1 MKFSNYTKSMNI
13 QRTTSEHKNNKGIM
27 GIGRLIMQ
35 LRRLERQPL
44 SFGTAGSLTP
54 SEIHTLEAV
63 GPEGNVLMSEL
74 ATRLGVTKGAVTQLV
89 ARLEPKGLVLRSQH
103 PTDSRSTL
111 ISLSHMG
118 CEAVAAHEAMHHD
131 FYEQL
136 RAQFTEEEIE
146 IFERGIEKFA
156 DFLEQ

>member
-1 MKFSNYTKSMNI
+1 MPK
-13 QRTTSEHKNNKGIM
+13 HNNGKM

-44 SFGTAGSLTP
+44 SFGAAGLLTP

-74 ATRLGVTKGAVTQLV
+74 AARLGVTKGAVTQLI
-89 ARLEPKGLVLRSQH
+89 ARLEPKGLVIRSPH
-103 PTDSRSTL
+103 PSDSRSTL
-111 ISLSHMG
+111 ISLSGLG
-118 CEAVAAHEAMHHD
+118 CEAVAAHQALHHD

-136 RAQFTEEEIE
+136 SAQFSKEEIE

-156 DFLEQ
+156 DFLKQ